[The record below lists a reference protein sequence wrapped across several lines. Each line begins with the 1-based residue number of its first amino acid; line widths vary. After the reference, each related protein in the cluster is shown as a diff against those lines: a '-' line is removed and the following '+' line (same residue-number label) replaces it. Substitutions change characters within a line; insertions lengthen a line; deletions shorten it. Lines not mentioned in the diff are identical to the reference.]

1 MKNRYKDP
9 DEIFDEPT
17 MDAPNEPSKK
27 EKARPKMKTQADV
40 SIKKFGSGFRSIFG
54 GNFFSHKEF
63 LNSFQFI
70 IMVFLF
76 AILYIFN
83 NYLAERNMIK
93 LEKSKRDLIEFRQEY
108 ISSKSDMM
116 DSLKESSIQL
126 KLLEIGVVENNTPP
140 IKLMIQKDSTKN
152 DR

>member
-17 MDAPNEPSKK
+17 IETSNEPSKK
-27 EKARPKMKTQADV
+27 EKSRPKMKTQADV
-40 SIKKFGSGFRSIFG
+40 SIKKIGYGFRSIFG
-54 GNFFSHKEF
+54 GNFFSRKEF
-63 LNSFQFI
+63 LTSFPYI
-70 IMVFLF
+70 IMLFLF

-83 NYLAERNMIK
+83 NYLAEKNMIK

-126 KLLEIGVVENNTPP
+126 KLLEIGVIENSTPP
-140 IKLMIQKDSTKN
+140 IKLMIQKDSVKN

>member
-9 DEIFDEPT
+9 DEIFDEPKINT
-17 MDAPNEPSKK
+17 SDEPSKN
-27 EKARPKMKTQADV
+27 EKSRPKMKTQTDV
-40 SIKKFGSGFRSIFG
+40 NIKKIGFGFRSIFG
-54 GNFFSHKEF
+54 GNFFSRKEF
-63 LNSFQFI
+63 LNSFPYI
-70 IMVFLF
+70 IMLFLF

-83 NYLAERNMIK
+83 NYLAEKNMIK

-140 IKLMIQKDSTKN
+140 IKLILQKDSTKN

>member
-9 DEIFDEPT
+9 DEIIDESTVEASEEPT
-17 MDAPNEPSKK
+17 KK
-27 EKARPKMKTQADV
+27 EKSRPKMKTQADV
-40 SIKKFGSGFRSIFG
+40 NIKKIGSSFRSIFG
-54 GNFFSHKEF
+54 GSFFSRKEF
-63 LNSFQFI
+63 LNSFPYI
-70 IMVFLF
+70 IMLFLF

-83 NYLAERNMIK
+83 NYLAEKNMIK

-140 IKLMIQKDSTKN
+140 IKLMLQKDSTKN